1 MYMQKCAHTH
11 THRSLVPKSS
21 ISELNGLPPKP
32 STKTQHWNIAMFE
45 LKKYGENIE
54 EMRAQMSGG
63 KLPGKTIRFPKQRDP
78 KTPNTDHSNQHKD
91 LANSISNHVASSP
104 AVVEVSPGSVHGNSS
119 QTSDR
124 GHSIISEPSSPDS
137 PPGLQIDLEDSS
149 QGGRQ
154 FQSPGKG
161 LGILSAIE
169 RNSQVSGSLDFS
181 GDTGPQTVTNSTVL
195 SPTSSLSK
203 IKRGIKGR
211 KAGDTLSQLV
221 SSLAERKRMGVVTPG
236 SSAPVVVTSSGV
248 ATPVESLEP
257 EQGAR
262 EESEDP
268 VGSTPTVVDVNTFS
282 SVYLDRNKTA
292 IYEVDLNGKRDR
304 KRKKPNSESTPP
316 QAKKPAR
323 TKTSPTKSVTTSDTL
338 TDSPQIHVA
347 ASELV
352 KLSHAVMGDR
362 VPSSVS
368 PQPPPMIVPGS
379 NGQTHITTTPLSGS
393 SIIVGPKTTP
403 VKANRSSNPAKK
415 KSKPK
420 SSKGSKPSLAGKAVT
435 TSVPS
440 VVPSPSVMSREQN
453 SLIVTSSV
461 THPTTSTITTASEDV
476 RGEEA
481 APGVGGV
488 PMEEDFQEGNGLLAD
503 TIRKVNRSFHARLNQ
518 MAGGGSED
526 MGYQYF
532 MEKVCCSCLGS
543 ECRDSATVVAV

>member
-1 MYMQKCAHTH
+1 
-11 THRSLVPKSS
+11 
-21 ISELNGLPPKP
+21 
-32 STKTQHWNIAMFE
+32 MFE

-54 EMRAQMSGG
+54 

-78 KTPNTDHSNQHKD
+78 KIPNTDHSNQQKE
-91 LANSISNHVASSP
+91 LANSNHATSSP

-119 QTSDR
+119 QTPDR
-124 GHSIISEPSSPDS
+124 GHSNVSEPSSPDS
-137 PPGLQIDLEDSS
+137 PPELQIDLEDST

-154 FQSPGKG
+154 FQSPSKG
-161 LGILSAIE
+161 LGMLSAIE
-169 RNSQVSGSLDFS
+169 RNSQVSGSLEFS

-195 SPTSSLSK
+195 SPTSNLSK

-221 SSLAERKRMGVVTPG
+221 SSLAERQRMGVVTPG

-248 ATPVESLEP
+248 ATPIESLEP
-257 EQGAR
+257 EQGTR
-262 EESEDP
+262 EEAEDP
-268 VGSTPTVVDVNTFS
+268 GGPATTVVDVNNTFS

-304 KRKKPNSESTPP
+304 KRKKPSSEATPP
-316 QAKKPAR
+316 LAKKPAR
-323 TKTSPTKSVTTSDTL
+323 TKTSPTKSVTTNDSI

-347 ASELV
+347 SSELV
-352 KLSHAVMGDR
+352 KLSHLTSKDR

-368 PQPPPMIVPGS
+368 PQPPMIVPGS
-379 NGQTHITTTPLSGS
+379 NGQTHVTTTPLSGG
-393 SIIVGPKTTP
+393 SIIVGPKATTP
-403 VKANRSSNPAKK
+403 VKANRSSNPPKK

-420 SSKGSKPSLAGKAVT
+420 NSKGSKASLAGKTAT
-435 TSVPS
+435 TNVPS
-440 VVPSPSVMSREQN
+440 IAPSPSVMSRDQ
-453 SLIVTSSV
+453 SSPIISSAL
-461 THPTTSTITTASEDV
+461 THPTPSLTAASEDV

-488 PMEEDFQEGNGLLAD
+488 AMEEDFQEGNGLLAD

-532 MEKVCCSCLGS
+532 MEKVCC
-543 ECRDSATVVAV
+543 DIA